1 MKMQRLLTL
10 LFLSLMLI
18 SRGPAAMAAPAVPV
32 AEWEHV
38 DTPTSVSENSE
49 AEHLEVTVH
58 DGYIYVTTPRSVTV
72 KVFTILGQLVS
83 QAKLAAGSSRL
94 KLTTRGIYI
103 LKAGSQTR
111 RVTI

>member
-1 MKMQRLLTL
+1 MRLLTL
-10 LFLSLMLI
+10 LTLCLTLTVTA
-18 SRGPAAMAAPAVPV
+18 PAAMAAPA

-38 DTPTSVSENSE
+38 DTQASVSDTPETE
-49 AEHLEVTVH
+49 RLDVTVH
-58 DGYIYVTTPRSVTV
+58 DGYIYVSTSRAVTV

-83 QAKLAAGSSRL
+83 QAKLPAGTSRL
-94 KLTTRGIYI
+94 KLTARGIYI